1 MKHWYEA
8 WVWSLGMTLGYEAWV
23 WSLCMKLGYKAWVWS
38 LGMKKLR
45 SSTNSYMII
54 QSYKHQSMCTMDQRT
69 SIDVLTLSCQL
80 CVSFYNRHPT
90 LDLISEMWVSLSHS
104 SSCNVARMKTTFRRK
119 HLVYDA
125 IKYCSNAN
133 RHLIVLPDLLLPRW
147 SCKHSLHFI
156 YRYIIR
162 YPPVLIMAEYDM
174 SVCLLRSLTSYS
186 VTVPETNRASSN
198 I

>member
-1 MKHWYEA
+1 VYNGPKDEYWRAHVIM
-8 WVWSLGMTLGYEAWV
+8 SIMCIILQ
-23 WSLCMKLGYKAWVWS
+23 
-38 LGMKKLR
+38 
-45 SSTNSYMII
+45 STSHIRFNI
-54 QSYKHQSMCTMDQRT
+54 RNV
-69 SIDVLTLSCQL
+69 SITF
-80 CVSFYNRHPT
+80 SFIT
-90 LDLISEMWVSLSHS
+90 T
-104 SSCNVARMKTTFRRK
+104 MKTTFRRK
-119 HLVYDA
+119 HLAYDA